1 MDTSS
6 NKAYNDLILVP
17 TDFSEVCANAAAHA
31 AGIAKRLNFSV
42 CMVHIIDK
50 YTRTWLKNNDFD
62 ASVVENKLEAQT
74 QQLAEEYQIQVT
86 SHVREGDIFSTLGDV
101 TSDLGANLVVMATH
115 GKTGF
120 QRLMGSNAIRV
131 VTDSPVPV
139 LVVQKRRFNEG
150 YHKIVFPISNDME
163 VRQKVSLAINLQKR
177 FEGTLILVQDY
188 ESDQLLQSQL
198 ETKTQQI
205 MEALRRQDVQ
215 FRLLRTTDGDF
226 AASVISHSV
235 AEEADLILVMS
246 LADGETP
253 GFFFNTW
260 SEKLMFNTAQ
270 IPVLCINPVDYGKI
284 YYQL

>member
-6 NKAYNDLILVP
+6 NKVYNDLILVP
-17 TDFSEVCANAAAHA
+17 TDFSEVCNNAAAHA

-42 CMVHIIDK
+42 CLVHIIDK

-62 ASVVENKLEAQT
+62 ASVVENKLGAQVA
-74 QQLAEEYQIQVT
+74 QLADEYQIQVT

-139 LVVQKRRFNEG
+139 LVVQKRRFNDG

-177 FEGTLILVQDY
+177 FDGTLILIQDY
-188 ESDQLLQSQL
+188 ESDLLLRNQL

-205 MEALRRQDVQ
+205 MDALRRNDVQ
-215 FRLLRTTDGDF
+215 FRLLRTDDGDF

-270 IPVLCINPVDYGKI
+270 IPVICINPVDYGKI